1 MEYMAVQPESA
12 LRGLDYHSVSP
23 SRGLAITLAQGTKR
37 LSTAAT
43 DLCRGF
49 SRRLSA
55 TGHRLAGQE
64 GVAPRLVDADG
75 RGVAVITGSATMTMR
90 RDAVGEA
97 MNPKTGLGLGGG
109 VLVAVMAVGL
119 MASSES
125 GGGDESGEAGGG
137 SDEGP
142 DRHGDDTTTSADR
155 ERNSDS
161 DEPSSYLEGPLD
173 TGLPGDFDTSMDP
186 NGDYLP
192 GDPAAEYAIRTL
204 RENGWQV
211 RFTDPGTIP
220 GDSYM
225 DWENT
230 DENGL
235 RTLWLSTDLMNL
247 PPDELLAAI
256 AKAID

>member
-1 MEYMAVQPESA
+1 
-12 LRGLDYHSVSP
+12 
-23 SRGLAITLAQGTKR
+23 
-37 LSTAAT
+37 
-43 DLCRGF
+43 
-49 SRRLSA
+49 
-55 TGHRLAGQE
+55 
-64 GVAPRLVDADG
+64 
-75 RGVAVITGSATMTMR
+75 MTMR

-137 SDEGP
+137 SDGGP
-142 DRHGDDTTTSADR
+142 DRHGDDTAASADR

-186 NGDYLP
+186 NGDHLP

-211 RFTDPGTIP
+211 RFTDPGTIT

-235 RTLWLSTDLMNL
+235 RTLWLPTELMNL